1 VKADREG
8 GRPLEL
14 MVERLDINGFNA
26 KQDFGLSKFIPPCVF
41 YAYTNPVV
49 DQTNGSATSSGT
61 EKVYSRLIIVH
72 TKLVNQNWK
81 FF

>member
-14 MVERLDINGFNA
+14 MIERLDINGFNA
-26 KQDFGLSKFIPPCVF
+26 NHVLGFSKFIPPCVF

-49 DQTNGSATSSGT
+49 DQTNGSATTSSTGTGT
-61 EKVYSRLIIVH
+61 EKVIH
-72 TKLVNQNWK
+72 
-81 FF
+81 